1 MIHIVKGFSVV
12 NEAEVDIFLEF
23 PCIFYDPMYVGNLIS
38 GISKLTFKILLFF
51 ILYWNIVDL
60 WASLVAQLVKNL
72 PARQE
77 ALVLFLSLKDHLE
90 KRWATHSS
98 IHGLPWHFQ
107 IVESACNVGDLCLI
121 SGLGR
126 SPKEGMARHSSVF
139 AWRIPMNREAWK
151 ATVHRVAKS
160 WT

>member
-1 MIHIVKGFSVV
+1 MIQIVKGFSVV

-90 KRWATHSS
+90 KRWVPTPVFLPGEF
-98 IHGLPWHFQ
+98 HGQRSLVGCSPWCC
-107 IVESACNVGDLCLI
+107 SRTPLSN
-121 SGLGR
+121 
-126 SPKEGMARHSSVF
+126 
-139 AWRIPMNREAWK
+139 
-151 ATVHRVAKS
+151 
-160 WT
+160 